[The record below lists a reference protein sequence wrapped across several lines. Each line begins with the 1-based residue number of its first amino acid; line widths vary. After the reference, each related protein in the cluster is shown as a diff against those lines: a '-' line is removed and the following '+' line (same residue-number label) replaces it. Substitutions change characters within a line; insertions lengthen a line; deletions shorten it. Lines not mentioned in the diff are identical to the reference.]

1 MSYSNSGAI
10 LGVIVMSN
18 GYGSGGN
25 IYIHLSVTNI
35 VGTLYADKAVL
46 SGSGKIWATTYDSHI
61 SIDLLRN
68 QLYLYGNIISQ
79 NTIG

>member
-1 MSYSNSGAI
+1 MSYTNSGAI
-10 LGVIVMSN
+10 LGIIVMSD

-25 IYIHLSVTNI
+25 IYIHPSVTNI

-46 SGSGKIWATTYDSHI
+46 SGSGKTWATTYDSHI